1 MVQLAPP
8 DALTLAVEFV
18 NSARRQMLWARNE
31 EPRCVWMS
39 SRLWDELMAS
49 PYLPRRDHW
58 LTRCATYPPAA
69 PHQQT
74 GGRCELVG
82 LEVRFSDDP
91 HRDPAFD
98 CERDLVLL
106 AERVGTPAIAP
117 RVDG

>member
-18 NSARRQMLWARNE
+18 NSARRQMLRARNE

-39 SRLWDELMAS
+39 SQLWKEIMGS
-49 PYLPRRDHW
+49 QYLPRRDHW
-58 LTRCATYPPAA
+58 RTRCAVYPPAA
-69 PHQQT
+69 PPQHT

-82 LEVRFSDDP
+82 VEVRFSDDP
-91 HRDPAFD
+91 RRDPAFD
-98 CERDLVLL
+98 GERDLVLPT
-106 AERVGTPAIAP
+106 EFVGTPAIAP